1 MDPLRLARAAL
12 HVLTETDAGD
22 TAAQTAQTAQTA
34 LPARIRLLAET
45 RLRATASGTV
55 ALHRLRDAP
64 GAAST
69 TMAEIVLADE
79 ADRDPAF
86 AAALGALLEEL
97 REAPGAAGSAR
108 PAPGA
113 GPASGAADAAARG
126 AGAGAAAAAAGSAPA
141 AAVSAPASA
150 AAQAP
155 PGVPGAAQAAGAAA
169 NAPAQAAP
177 ESLLPSPPAQAQGPA
192 KAQAPRPPGS
202 GGDGPERAGPERA
215 GPGAAGSRAM
225 PGGAGRPDPA
235 ARSAGRAVRGAFL
248 AGAAATTAIAAT
260 GGRVPGFLWPLLLLL
275 AVAGMVCARSAVRR
289 PFRPLPA
296 AGLLLNLAVLALLL
310 ADAVTGRAF

>member
-12 HVLTETDAGD
+12 HVLAEAEAGD
-22 TAAQTAQTAQTA
+22 APAQAA

-97 REAPGAAGSAR
+97 RGVGDAGPARGAARAPGAAEA
-108 PAPGA
+108 APER
-113 GPASGAADAAARG
+113 DAES
-126 AGAGAAAAAAGSAPA
+126 AAAAPAEAPA
-141 AAVSAPASA
+141 
-150 AAQAP
+150 
-155 PGVPGAAQAAGAAA
+155 GVPGEAAPVAGATAPAPPQAATS
-169 NAPAQAAP
+169 PLLPPPPAAP
-177 ESLLPSPPAQAQGPA
+177 QTA
-192 KAQAPRPPGS
+192 GS
-202 GGDGPERAGPERA
+202 DGDGPERAGP
-215 GPGAAGSRAM
+215 AAVA
-225 PGGAGRPDPA
+225 DPPA
-235 ARSAGRAVRGAFL
+235 IPADPVQPAPPARSAGRAVRAAFL

-260 GGRVPGFLWPLLLLL
+260 GGRVPAVLWPLLLLL
-275 AVAGMVCARSAVRR
+275 AVAGLVCARSAVRR
-289 PFRPLPA
+289 PFRPLLA
-296 AGLLLNLAVLALLL
+296 AGLLLNLAVLALLA

>member
-97 REAPGAAGSAR
+97 REAPGAARSAR

-155 PGVPGAAQAAGAAA
+155 PGVPGAAQSAGWAA

-177 ESLLPSPPAQAQGPA
+177 ESLLPSPQAQAQAP
-192 KAQAPRPPGS
+192 APRPPGS

-215 GPGAAGSRAM
+215 GQGAAGSRAI
-225 PGGAGRPDPA
+225 PGGAGRPAPA
-235 ARSAGRAVRGAFL
+235 GRSAGRAVRGAFL